1 MSLTL
6 VDPPPAEDTH
16 TPDSPPSNVIPLPTP
31 DADRPAA
38 ARYLIAHGFT
48 ALDAWHLGL
57 DADLAAAM
65 WMLEGP
71 PS

>member
-1 MSLTL
+1 MTTLTL
-6 VDPPPAEDTH
+6 CAPLPAEDTH
-16 TPDSPPSNVIPLPTP
+16 PDSQPPNVTPLPVP

-48 ALDAWHLGL
+48 ALDVWHLGL

-65 WMLEGP
+65 WMLEANTP
-71 PS
+71 

>member
-16 TPDSPPSNVIPLPTP
+16 TPDSPPSNVTPFPVP

-38 ARYLIAHGFT
+38 ARYLIRQGWT
-48 ALDAWHLGL
+48 GL
-57 DADLAAAM
+57 DAFHVGLDLDLCAAI
-65 WMLEGP
+65 WTLEGP